1 MAINEKYALDLASE
15 LSTIVDAPRTD
26 EGIKAVARHLVSICG
41 NDQEARWLVDEALFK
56 WERWKGPHRLAEMLY
71 DKQHPELPPPNQA
84 RPMPPR
90 EETHC
95 KLCEDWGHREDS
107 ATELRV
113 WCECEMGRWQESRHP
128 GLVEA
133 LNRHR
138 NKKLANILT
147 MPPRQRV
154 TQNDLDQAFRG
165 RQNAVNSMV
174 ADARSVLADES
185 SSPDRKEIAR
195 TTLKALGVVETEVS
209 A

>member
-1 MAINEKYALDLASE
+1 VAINEKYALGLASE
-15 LSTIVDAPRTD
+15 LSTIVDAPKSD
-26 EGIKAVARHLVSICG
+26 DGIKAVARHLVSICET
-41 NDQEARWLVDEALFK
+41 DQEARWLVDEALFK

-71 DKQHPELPPPNQA
+71 NKQHPELPPSNQA

-95 KLCEDWGHREDS
+95 QLCGDWGHRDDS
-107 ATELRV
+107 ATGLRI
-113 WCECEMGRWQESRHP
+113 WCECEMGRWQQSRHP

-133 LNRHR
+133 LNRPK
-138 NKKLANILT
+138 NKKTANILT
-147 MPPRQRV
+147 VPPPRRF
-154 TQNDLDQAFRG
+154 TQSDLDKAFAD
-165 RQNAVNSMV
+165 RQNAVDKVV

-195 TTLKALGVVETEVS
+195 TTLRVLGVAETEVS